1 MTQESRVDDF
11 WTTGGRRVPEDKA
24 VRPLL
29 HALKAARRA
38 REEGPTDKSA
48 VAESADDPTIIVD
61 FRSAEPLETATPRS
75 HHTPS
80 EYAEAAESAAAAL
93 SQAIASR
100 PATDEEWIMVE
111 PETPISEPVAT
122 KPTTSPLPVRHRP
135 APEWGEQWR
144 DSVQGWVRIGDGA
157 KVWRPIVTTT
167 TTVPNWE
174 IDTNLGIVT
183 GESAC
188 AVEAK
193 GLGTLVESVDG
204 NDAMRKILERDRGLA
219 QEAMVHAAVA
229 RGAHAVI
236 GVNLDYTFL
245 GECLILT
252 VTGTAVTLR
261 TPTNTGLLNLEPGR

>member
-1 MTQESRVDDF
+1 M
-11 WTTGGRRVPEDKA
+11 
-24 VRPLL
+24 RPLL
-29 HALKAARRA
+29 HALKAARLA
-38 REEGPTDKSA
+38 REEDPTDRAA
-48 VAESADDPTIIVD
+48 VKEWADDTTIVVD
-61 FRSAEPLETATPRS
+61 FRPPARVGTAVSRS

-80 EYAEAAESAAAAL
+80 EYAEAADSATAAL
-93 SQAIASR
+93 TQAIASR
-100 PATDEEWIMVE
+100 PTTEEEWISVE
-111 PETPISEPVAT
+111 PEAPGSQ
-122 KPTTSPLPVRHRP
+122 LPAEKLAPARPQP

-144 DSVQGWVRIGDGA
+144 DAIQGWVRIGDGA

-188 AVEAK
+188 AVETK

-204 NDAMRKILERDRGLA
+204 NDAMRKILARDRALA
-219 QEAMVHAAVA
+219 QEAMVREAVA

-261 TPTNTGLLNLEPGR
+261 NAQK

>member
-1 MTQESRVDDF
+1 MTQEGRDDDS
-11 WTTGGRRVPEDKA
+11 WNPGGRRIPEDKT

-29 HALKAARRA
+29 HALKAARLA
-38 REEGPTDKSA
+38 REEDPVDRAA
-48 VAESADDPTIIVD
+48 VKEWADDTTIVVD
-61 FRSAEPLETATPRS
+61 FRPPARVDTAIPRS
-75 HHTPS
+75 HHTPF
-80 EYAEAAESAAAAL
+80 EYAEAADSAAAGL
-93 SQAIASR
+93 SQAIAAR
-100 PATDEEWIMVE
+100 PTTDEEWISVE
-111 PETPISEPVAT
+111 PEAPGSQLPAE
-122 KPTTSPLPVRHRP
+122 KPAQARQRP
-135 APEWGEQWR
+135 APAWGEQWR
-144 DSVQGWVRIGDGA
+144 DAIQGWVRIGDSA

-188 AVEAK
+188 AVETK

-204 NDAMRKILERDRGLA
+204 NDAMRKILAKDRALA
-219 QEAMVHAAVA
+219 QEAMVREAVA

-261 TPTNTGLLNLEPGR
+261 NRA

>member
-1 MTQESRVDDF
+1 MTQQDRADDF
-11 WTTGGRRVPEDKA
+11 WTTGGSGDPEGKT

-38 REEGPTDKSA
+38 RKDDPAVNETPEEASG
-48 VAESADDPTIIVD
+48 DDPTIIVD
-61 FRSAEPLETATPRS
+61 FRAAKPVETATPRA

-80 EYAEAAESAAAAL
+80 EYTQGAESAAAAL

-100 PATDEEWIMVE
+100 PTTDGSWIVVE
-111 PETPISEPVAT
+111 PGAANLASPPEANAPAPSVS
-122 KPTTSPLPVRHRP
+122 KPT
-135 APEWGEQWR
+135 PEWGGLWR
-144 DSVQGWVRIGDGA
+144 DSVQGWVRIDDGA

-188 AVEAK
+188 AVEAE
-193 GLGTLVESVDG
+193 GLGRLVGSVDG
-204 NDAMRKILERDRGLA
+204 NDALRKILERDRSLA
-219 QEAMVHAAVA
+219 QEAMVTEAVA

-236 GVNLDYTFL
+236 GVTLDYTFL

-252 VTGTAVTLR
+252 TTGTAVTLR
-261 TPTNTGLLNLEPGR
+261 TPQR

>member
-1 MTQESRVDDF
+1 MTQERRADDL
-11 WTTGGRRVPEDKA
+11 WTTGGSRSPSGDA

-38 REEGPTDKSA
+38 REEGPA
-48 VAESADDPTIIVD
+48 VDDVPEGAPVDDPTIIVD
-61 FRSAEPLETATPRS
+61 FRSAEPVETATARA

-80 EYAEAAESAAAAL
+80 EFAEAAESAAAGL

-100 PATDEEWIMVE
+100 PPPAEEWIVVE
-111 PETPISEPVAT
+111 PNARIDPPPSIPDPKLPAPTRTRPV
-122 KPTTSPLPVRHRP
+122 
-135 APEWGEQWR
+135 PEWGEQWR
-144 DSVQGWVRIGDGA
+144 DSVQGWVRIDDGA

-188 AVEAK
+188 AVESE
-193 GLGTLVESVDG
+193 GLGTLVGSVDG
-204 NDAMRKILERDRGLA
+204 NDAIRKILERDRGLA
-219 QEAMVHAAVA
+219 QEAMVREAVA

-261 TPTNTGLLNLEPGR
+261 TPGK